1 MERIGRELLEKS
13 KQSLQSVE
21 KVEKSTLKGRDILT
35 LLLRA
40 NMATDLPEH
49 QRMSEEEVVSR
60 KLSRR
65 CYAYRDTPLRILIIL
80 QKSRLSWL
88 RVMKRQGTSAY
99 MLHLLLGLITMS
111 TLAARER
118 LGPFTH

>member
-13 KQSLQSVE
+13 KKSLQSVE

-49 QRMSEEEVVSR
+49 QRMSDEEVVSR
-60 KLSRR
+60 KLSPR
-65 CYAYRDTPLRILIIL
+65 CYACLKTPLRNLL
-80 QKSRLSWL
+80 TPQRSPLFWL
-88 RVMKRQGTSAY
+88 RVTKRQGKSPN
-99 MLHLLLGLITMS
+99 M
-111 TLAARER
+111 
-118 LGPFTH
+118 